1 MVEAISYW
9 WCYSVNQSCC
19 FPGKERV
26 KPWRESGPRFCGT
39 LPPDGD
45 GESKVD
51 ERKKFSPNILPMRA
65 FSSFRLSSQVEQL
78 ARVERLEQELGR
90 EQDRL
95 RAMLNHLTTSTSG
108 SRVLTYTYD
117 YAYTLAQ
124 PPHHL
129 HKWCKGTLIIIMRCP
144 HQILSL
150 CSMLMLLRW
159 EIAGL
164 VQEEGRDLL
173 RKVGSWLL
181 DIKDNCDDDDCV
193 DYYDCADDDDCD
205 DDM

>member
-1 MVEAISYW
+1 MVEAISY

-108 SRVLTYTYD
+108 SRVLAYTYDYAYTDAQPPPQVDLGYLLTYTYD
-117 YAYTLAQ
+117 CAYTLAQ

-129 HKWCKGTLIIIMRCP
+129 HKWCKGTLIIIICGV
-144 HQILSL
+144 H
-150 CSMLMLLRW
+150 
-159 EIAGL
+159 
-164 VQEEGRDLL
+164 
-173 RKVGSWLL
+173 
-181 DIKDNCDDDDCV
+181 IK
-193 DYYDCADDDDCD
+193 Y
-205 DDM
+205 

>member
-39 LPPDGD
+39 LAPDGD

-108 SRVLTYTYD
+108 SRVLAYTYD

-124 PPHHL
+124 PPPHWSPQVVQGYIDYNHAVSTSNIKFVL
-129 HKWCKGTLIIIMRCP
+129 NAHVSQMGDSWPGPGGGERFAPQGRQLVARYKGS
-144 HQILSL
+144 LS
-150 CSMLMLLRW
+150 R
-159 EIAGL
+159 
-164 VQEEGRDLL
+164 
-173 RKVGSWLL
+173 
-181 DIKDNCDDDDCV
+181 
-193 DYYDCADDDDCD
+193 
-205 DDM
+205 